1 MSKSTILGIAETSR
15 AVTSIEHPLKKR
27 DVEAE
32 LTSYCLF
39 VELFATLLL
48 YYVAEYLDFVS
59 KLIIICSNNF
69 LSDVAQD
76 PVVGKYTNYPWLS
89 QKVVSQGSGR
99 SHQGVSQGS
108 PGSQPGVMPGDQPGV
123 MPGDQPRGQPGVNQA
138 SLVYF
143 HTTHDPHK
151 IY

>member
-1 MSKSTILGIAETSR
+1 MSKSTILGIAVTSR
-15 AVTSIEHPLKKR
+15 AVTSLEHPLKKR

-76 PVVGKYTNYPWLS
+76 PVVGKYTN
-89 QKVVSQGSGR
+89 
-99 SHQGVSQGS
+99 
-108 PGSQPGVMPGDQPGV
+108 
-123 MPGDQPRGQPGVNQA
+123 
-138 SLVYF
+138 
-143 HTTHDPHK
+143 
-151 IY
+151 